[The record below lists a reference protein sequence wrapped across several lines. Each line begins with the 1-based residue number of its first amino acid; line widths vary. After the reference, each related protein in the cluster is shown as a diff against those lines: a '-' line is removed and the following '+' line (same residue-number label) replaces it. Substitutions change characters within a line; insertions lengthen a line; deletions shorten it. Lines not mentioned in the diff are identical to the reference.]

1 MSIVPAMSAGVGPW
15 AYDLKVHESLL
26 LSMMHGMVGVVPCR
40 SQSVTRNSHE
50 ALLQLNASAEQGR
63 FYINNNVIA
72 SKKGVLIYERRCY
85 SCIRLGARSYPTIAS
100 SIASGRT
107 ANERRPLNQRHAD

>member
-1 MSIVPAMSAGVGPW
+1 GTQGGHQPGLHSCRRQGTTSVVSIVPAMSAGVGPW
-15 AYDLKVHESLL
+15 AYDLKVHDSLL

-72 SKKGVLIYERRCY
+72 SKKGY
-85 SCIRLGARSYPTIAS
+85 
-100 SIASGRT
+100 
-107 ANERRPLNQRHAD
+107 